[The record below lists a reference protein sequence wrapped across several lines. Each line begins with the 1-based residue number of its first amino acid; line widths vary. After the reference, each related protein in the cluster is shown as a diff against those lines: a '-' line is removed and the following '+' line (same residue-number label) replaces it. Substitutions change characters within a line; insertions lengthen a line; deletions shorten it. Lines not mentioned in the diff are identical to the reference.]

1 MMKASQLICQS
12 EPQSAHCVCMR
23 GVAGH
28 ALVEHPTMWEEARE
42 DGRLRRNR
50 FVPSAVADVFV
61 DDAAATHVHLY
72 SGQCSQADG

>member
-1 MMKASQLICQS
+1 
-12 EPQSAHCVCMR
+12 
-23 GVAGH
+23 
-28 ALVEHPTMWEEARE
+28 MWEEARE